1 MMPFADEL
9 SADGV
14 LVVPYQPSWPAEFE
28 RLGGSLASVL
38 GPIARRIDHVGSTS
52 VPGLAA
58 KDCLDVQVSV
68 DDVSEPS
75 IDVLM
80 TGAGFRQR
88 PEPWN
93 HVERSFGVASS
104 KLVYAPQVG
113 GRAVNVHVR
122 RLGGAGARYAVLFRG
137 YLRADD
143 AARDAWGAF
152 KLRLA
157 RSVPDIYDY
166 GQIKAPA
173 TDVLMQAAVRWADA
187 TGWAP

>member
-1 MMPFADEL
+1 MPFDDEL
-9 SADGV
+9 SAAGI
-14 LVVPYQPSWPAEFE
+14 LVVPYRTSWPAEFE
-28 RLGGSLASVL
+28 HLGGSLASVL
-38 GPIARRIDHVGSTS
+38 GPVARRIDHVGSTS

-68 DDVSEPS
+68 DDVTEPS

-80 TGAGFRQR
+80 TGAGYRQR

-93 HVERSFGVASS
+93 HVERSFGVALS
-104 KLVYAPQVG
+104 KLVYAPPVG
-113 GRAVNVHVR
+113 ARTVNVHVR
-122 RLGGAGARYAVLFRG
+122 RLGGAGARYTLLFRD

-157 RSVPDIYDY
+157 RSVPDVYDY
-166 GQIKAPA
+166 GQIKTPA
-173 TDVLMQAAVRWADA
+173 TEVLMQGAVRWADA
-187 TGWAP
+187 TDWTP

>member
-1 MMPFADEL
+1 MPFDDEI

-14 LVVPYQPSWPAEFE
+14 LVLPYQATWPAEFE
-28 RLGGSLASVL
+28 RVGGSLASLL
-38 GPIARRIDHVGSTS
+38 GPVARRIDHVGSTS

-58 KDCLDVQVSV
+58 KDCLDAQVSV
-68 DDVSEPS
+68 DDVTEPS

-80 TGAGFRQR
+80 TSAGYRLR

-104 KLVYAPQVG
+104 KLVYAPPVG
-113 GRAVNVHVR
+113 ARAVNIHVR
-122 RLGGAGARYAVLFRG
+122 QLGGAGARYTLLFRDF
-137 YLRADD
+137 LRADD

-157 RSVPDIYDY
+157 QSVPDIYDY
-166 GQIKAPA
+166 GQIKTPA
-173 TDVLMQAAVRWADA
+173 NEVLMLAAARWADA
-187 TGWAP
+187 TDWTP

>member
-1 MMPFADEL
+1 MPFDDEI

-14 LVVPYQPSWPAEFE
+14 LVVPYRPGWPADFE
-28 RLGGSLASVL
+28 RVGGSLASLL
-38 GPIARRIDHVGSTS
+38 GPLARRVDHVGSTS

-58 KDCLDVQVSV
+58 KDCIDVQVSV
-68 DDVSEPS
+68 DDVSSPE
-75 IDVLM
+75 IEALM
-80 TGAGFRQR
+80 DEAGYRQR

-93 HVERSFGVASS
+93 HVERSFGISS
-104 KLVYAPQVG
+104 PKLVYAPPAG
-113 GRAVNVHVR
+113 ARTVNIHVR
-122 RLGGAGARYAVLFRG
+122 TLGGAGARYALLFRD

-166 GQIKAPA
+166 GQIKTPA
-173 TDVLMQAAVRWADA
+173 TEILMRAAARWADDVDW
-187 TGWAP
+187 TP

>member
-1 MMPFADEL
+1 MPFDDEI
-9 SADGV
+9 SDEGV
-14 LVVPYQPSWPAEFE
+14 LVVAYRERWPVEFE
-28 RLGGSLASVL
+28 RLGGSLASLL
-38 GPIARRIDHVGSTS
+38 GVTARRIDHVGSTS
-52 VPGLAA
+52 VPGLAS

-68 DDVSEPS
+68 DDVGSAS

-80 TGAGFRQR
+80 SAAGYRQR

-93 HVERSFGVASS
+93 HVERSFGIASS
-104 KLVYAPQVG
+104 KLAYAPPVG
-113 GRAVNVHVR
+113 GRAVNIHIR
-122 RLGGAGARYAVLFRG
+122 TLGGAGARYTLLFRD

-166 GQIKAPA
+166 GQIKTPA
-173 TDVLMQAAVRWADA
+173 TEILMQAAARWAIDVDWTA
-187 TGWAP
+187 